1 MAEELALDVWTAQG
15 LWRALG
21 REGHVQVCIVEA
33 PLWCRRRNGKNDTGR
48 PDAKDLLSLDA
59 PRKTTTTAAFY
70 SGKRKGRKMDPI
82 YAALLRAS
90 LQAGCPTPVYSPSGL
105 MDTEGGGGKRDSGSV
120 SRSTVRT

>member
-59 PRKTTTTAAFY
+59 PRKTTAAAAFY

-82 YAALLRAS
+82 YAALLCAS
-90 LQAGCPTPVYSPSGL
+90 LQAGHPTPVYSPSGL
-105 MDTEGGGGKRDSGSV
+105 MDTEGGEERGTRGA
-120 SRSTVRT
+120 